1 MERKP
6 QQQTLSIRVSDA
18 LREFLD
24 LERSKQV
31 ISSGRGES
39 VSTSDVA
46 KILLESAKDDRL
58 DVRLEGADLGR
69 HPTDAMVMFRRKW
82 ESGHQRS
89 RTEWVFMAQYVQV
102 ASEELTEDPMAPG
115 PDRMIDVL
123 RALVAVRNLRTVHD
137 RDLDRYY
144 IGNLLDRGK
153 WNEQM
158 LDSEVFPELVEKV
171 IEEIRASGNGKRA
184 AGAGRNF
191 YVAVR
196 DEEFQETAALNGA
209 LDPLMPSL
217 FRMAARGHW
226 MRERRPVRRDR
237 DGSVLLGSV
246 GNTKM
251 GDLWI
256 NVQPGQTDVSLL
268 IGFNTR
274 DVMYPISTY
283 AQIREFY
290 AMLKSL
296 RLGKRW
302 VGENF
307 FAFGHEASAE
317 GPGYYQFRRQTDGAT
332 LSFSESQ
339 WAELKTIYTRVMEKP
354 EMKAIFEEL
363 SWIYGDL

>member
-18 LREFLD
+18 LRDF

-31 ISSGRGES
+31 ISAARGES

-58 DVRLEGADLGR
+58 DVRLETAELGR
-69 HPTDAMVMFRRKW
+69 SPTDSMVMFRRKW
-82 ESGHQRS
+82 ESGQP
-89 RTEWVFMAQYVQV
+89 RTRAEWIFMAQYVQV

-115 PDRMIDVL
+115 PERMIDVL
-123 RALVAVRNLRTVHD
+123 RGLLAVRSLRAVHD

-144 IGNLLDRGK
+144 IGNLIDRGK
-153 WNEQM
+153 WDESM
-158 LDSEVFPELVEKV
+158 LDAHVLPELVEKLV
-171 IEEIRASGNGKRA
+171 TEIRASGIGKRA

-196 DEEFQETAALNGA
+196 DEEFQETTALNGL

-226 MRERRPVRRDR
+226 MREKQPVRRVR

-246 GNTKM
+246 ENTKI

-256 NVQPGQTDVSLL
+256 NVQPGPTDVSLL
-268 IGFNTR
+268 IGFNAR
-274 DVMYPISTY
+274 DVMYPVSTY
-283 AQIREFY
+283 AQIREFN
-290 AMLKSL
+290 AMLRSVTF
-296 RLGKRW
+296 GKRW
-302 VGENF
+302 VGEHF
-307 FAFGHEASAE
+307 FAFAHESSAE
-317 GPGYYQFRRQTDGAT
+317 GPAYYQFRRQTDGVT
-332 LSFSESQ
+332 LSFSEPQ
-339 WAELKTIYTRVMEKP
+339 WAELKTIFSRVMEKP